1 MTRQRMPVVP
11 YGRRKGLSGADAGI
25 RQVAPTFGKLLH
37 LTSSSK
43 SAERLVVE
51 SDAERLVGH
60 LLTLDPRVR
69 RFVPQPFTVD
79 LIEGRLLW
87 SPDEVAA
94 ARKRHKG
101 REGRKFYTPDFA
113 VDWVDRPQGVL
124 EVKLEGFDGDDEYQA
139 ALHKASALLHTAGHT
154 FTKVV
159 VPAGQRSALRFN
171 VPLLRKAQTRLD
183 LWPSA
188 GLVRRLEGLLEDGP
202 RALVDVCR
210 HLELSPC
217 LVPHLMVAGAVGA
230 KLAAQTISG
239 EMLLHA
245 AFGDQSHLFL
255 LEELVV

>member
-1 MTRQRMPVVP
+1 MTRQRMPILP
-11 YGRRKGLSGADAGI
+11 YGRRKGLGGADAGI

-69 RFVPQPFTVD
+69 RFEPQPFTVD

-87 SPDEVAA
+87 RPEEVAA

-124 EVKLEGFDGDDEYQA
+124 EVKLEGFEGDDEYQA
-139 ALHKASALLHTAGHT
+139 ALQKASALLHTAGHT

-159 VPAGQRSALRFN
+159 VPASQRSALRFN
-171 VPLLRKAQTRLD
+171 VPLLRKAQIRQD

-188 GLVRRLEGLLEDGP
+188 GLFRKLESHLEEGP
-202 RALVDVCR
+202 RALLDVCR
-210 HLELSPC
+210 DLELSPS
-217 LVPHLMVAGAVGA
+217 LVPHLLVAGAVGA
-230 KLAAQTISG
+230 NLAGQTISG
-239 EMLLHA
+239 EMLLRA
-245 AFGDQSHLFL
+245 AFGDQSHLCL
-255 LEELVV
+255 LEELVA